1 MTDFN
6 RQSDSRGVI
15 SSVSEIFGDAISLFR
30 GELALARTEMGEKL
44 SGLIGA
50 VVMLVIGLA
59 LVMAALVVLLNALVF
74 ALVETGIHPGWSALI
89 VGAGTLLLGAI
100 LMMTAKSKFE
110 PGNLM
115 PEKTAAQL
123 RKDSE
128 TLKEVRK

>member
-6 RQSDSRGVI
+6 QRSENRGVAA
-15 SSVSEIFGDAISLFR
+15 SVSNILSDGLGLLR
-30 GELALARTEMGEKL
+30 GELALARTEMGEKI

-50 VVMLVIGLA
+50 VMMLVIGLA
-59 LVMAALVVLLNALVF
+59 LVMAALVVLLDALVYS
-74 ALVETGIHPGWSALI
+74 LVETGIHAGFAALI
-89 VGAGTLLLGAI
+89 VGGGTVILGAV
-100 LMMTAKSKFE
+100 LMKAAQSRFKPE
-110 PGNLM
+110 NLM